1 LKRLSGIVAVLLLL
15 APMQALATWEEMDL
29 GVPYGKMSRKDVDR
43 FLELS
48 RERGVDMEKEMPKAY
63 RGDPAALSQIFSLS
77 TGFQKMDKMTRVYG
91 NFIFSM
97 FLDMGESKGEK
108 IFGEAVAAQPP
119 EVRQRVR
126 DFVFYAVTQVPRKQ
140 RQEIEQ
146 ELRSIFPRVFPAD
159 YVYGREDPL
168 FD

>member
-1 LKRLSGIVAVLLLL
+1 MKRLSGIVAVLLLL
-15 APMQALATWEEMDL
+15 VSMQALASWEEMDL

-48 RERGVDMEKEMPKAY
+48 RSRGVDMEKEMPKAY
-63 RGDPAALSQIFSLS
+63 HGDAAALSQIFSLS

-126 DFVFYAVTQVPRKQ
+126 DFVFYAVTQVPRKK
-140 RQEIEQ
+140 RQEMEQ
-146 ELRSIFPRVFPAD
+146 ELRTIFPRVFPAD

-168 FD
+168 FR